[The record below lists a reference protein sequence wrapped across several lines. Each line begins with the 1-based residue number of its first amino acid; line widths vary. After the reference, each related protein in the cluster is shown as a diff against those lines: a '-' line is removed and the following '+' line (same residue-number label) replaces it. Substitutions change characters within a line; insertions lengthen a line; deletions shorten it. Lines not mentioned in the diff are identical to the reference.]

1 MLGLARFHFTDHY
14 VLAKNP
20 ISNGVKLAWLFC
32 LIDGSNPCAGFFL
45 MYLEP
50 GRVDISFSTYPPQA
64 GVLVFQE
71 RIE

>member
-32 LIDGSNPCAGFFL
+32 LIDGSNPCGGFVFL
-45 MYLEP
+45 MYWEP
-50 GRVDISFSTYPPQA
+50 GRVN
-64 GVLVFQE
+64 
-71 RIE
+71 R